1 LHSKGSLKISALAPK
16 CKSPSQDLINA
27 LTTTVTYLS
36 FFDTAPSYIF
46 LSAASS
52 LHYKKQTLTIMKKI
66 KKALLTLVTVLL
78 TLSLVLYFA
87 LPQVFAQKLKVYKGS
102 NNFAWRKPTL
112 DNTKKTVIIVA
123 DNDGTEMFDLMAP
136 FYLFNATDKAN
147 VLIVSEKKA
156 PILLVN
162 SLFILPHYSFSE
174 IDSLHITADVIVIP
188 NLTVHLMTPPKP
200 STVNWIK
207 DHYTGTNIILA
218 ICDGSATAAAT
229 GFYDGKPL
237 TTHASDL
244 NTLQK
249 QFPKPRWVRDVSV
262 TESGNLY
269 STAGVSNAVEGSLT
283 VIKRLF
289 GEQTMQSVLQNV
301 GYPRADIKIDHTS
314 AVVNK
319 RAITKIA
326 SKMLFRK
333 NYSVGV
339 LLTDSVNEFDL
350 ASVLDT
356 YVRTFPKSIN
366 SFTLDGKGVTSKYG
380 LTLYPTGDVKEDK
393 VNELHQLNPKALEAS
408 VQNQFSK
415 TRIVAYSPDR
425 KQYPINVC
433 LDRIALQYG
442 TNFKNCVKL
451 MLDYN

>member
-1 LHSKGSLKISALAPK
+1 
-16 CKSPSQDLINA
+16 
-27 LTTTVTYLS
+27 
-36 FFDTAPSYIF
+36 
-46 LSAASS
+46 
-52 LHYKKQTLTIMKKI
+52 
-66 KKALLTLVTVLL
+66 
-78 TLSLVLYFA
+78 
-87 LPQVFAQKLKVYKGS
+87 
-102 NNFAWRKPTL
+102 
-112 DNTKKTVIIVA
+112 
-123 DNDGTEMFDLMAP
+123 
-136 FYLFNATDKAN
+136 
-147 VLIVSEKKA
+147 
-156 PILLVN
+156 
-162 SLFILPHYSFSE
+162 
-174 IDSLHITADVIVIP
+174 
-188 NLTVHLMTPPKP
+188 MTPPKP

-229 GFYDGKPL
+229 GLYDGKPL

-244 NTLQK
+244 KTLQK
-249 QFPKPRWVRDVSV
+249 QFPKPKWVRDVSV
-262 TESGNLY
+262 TQSGNLY

-289 GEQTMQSVLQNV
+289 GEQTMQAVLQNV
-301 GYPRADIKIDHTS
+301 GYPHADIKVEHAS
-314 AVVNK
+314 EVVNK

-333 NYSVGV
+333 NYKVGV

-366 SFTLDGKGVTSKYG
+366 SFSLDGKGVASKYG
-380 LTLYPTGDVKEDK
+380 LTLYPTGDVKEDR
-393 VNELHQLNPKALEAS
+393 VNELHLLNPKALEAS
-408 VQNQFSK
+408 VPNQFS
-415 TRIVAYSPDR
+415 TARIVAYSPDQ

>member
-1 LHSKGSLKISALAPK
+1 
-16 CKSPSQDLINA
+16 
-27 LTTTVTYLS
+27 
-36 FFDTAPSYIF
+36 
-46 LSAASS
+46 
-52 LHYKKQTLTIMKKI
+52 M
-66 KKALLTLVTVLL
+66 KKALLVLITLLL
-78 TLSLVLYFA
+78 ILSLVLYFA
-87 LPQVFAQKLKVYKGS
+87 LPQVFAQNLKAYKGS
-102 NNFAWRKPTL
+102 SNLAWSKPVL
-112 DNTKKTVIIVA
+112 DSTKKTVIIMA

-136 FYLFNATDKAN
+136 FYLFNATEQAN
-147 VLIVSEKKA
+147 VLVVSEKKA

-174 IDSLHITADVIVIP
+174 IDSLHIIPDVIVIP

-229 GFYDGKPL
+229 GIYDGKPL
-237 TTHASDL
+237 TTHASDF

-249 QFPKPRWVRDVSV
+249 QFPKPKWVRDISV

-289 GEQTMQSVLQNV
+289 GEQTMQSVLHNI
-301 GYPRADIKIDHTS
+301 GYPHAGIKMDHTS
-314 AVVNK
+314 EVVNK

-326 SKMLFRK
+326 SKMLFRR
-333 NYSVGV
+333 NYKVGV

-356 YVRTFPKSIN
+356 YVRTFPKAIN
-366 SFTLDGKGVTSKYG
+366 SFSLNGKGVASKYG
-380 LTLYPTGDVKEDK
+380 LTLYPTGDVKEEE
-393 VNELHQLNPKALEAS
+393 VNELHLLSPNTADAIERNYFTKA
-408 VQNQFSK
+408 
-415 TRIVAYSPDR
+415 RIVNYSPDR

-433 LDRIALQYG
+433 LDRIALLYG